1 MKMLPLIP
9 CLLLTLS
16 ALAQPRTAPRPNR
29 PATAQPAATNL
40 ATEQLNA
47 VLKAYQQFQGQEYS
61 RRGTGRTTNPLGSFS
76 EADHIR
82 RGASYENLL
91 KQVTAIDVRSLPAD
105 ERITAELLR
114 FVFQNEVEQ
123 VRYKSYLNPILVDYG
138 FHIGFVGNASATPAN
153 VQEFENYLAK
163 LRDFPRYVRQH
174 IDLMRKGLTLGIAQ
188 PAVILEGYETT
199 YEPHIVDQPEKSQF
213 WRPFS
218 RMPATFPESER
229 SRLLA
234 DGRRAIMD
242 SVAAG
247 FRMVKTFFDTEYLP
261 KAPTKIGVSNWPD
274 GLDYY
279 EQRVR
284 YYTTLPMTA
293 RQVHELGLKEVARIR
308 TEMDSV
314 MRRSG
319 FKGSFAEF
327 LVFLR
332 TDPQFYPKTPKDL
345 LKEAAYIAKQA
356 EAQLPTFFG
365 KLPRQPFGVA
375 PVPDY
380 LAPKYTGGRY
390 SGASIKSKNAGY
402 YWVNTYDL
410 KSRTLYTLEA
420 LTLHE
425 AVPGH
430 HLQTALAQELT
441 DLPAFRQNLYV
452 NAFGEGWALYTEW
465 LGREMGFYQDPYSDF
480 GRLTYEMWRACRLVV
495 DTGIHAFG
503 WSRDQA
509 MKYLQDNTALSLH
522 ECRTETDRYIS
533 WPGQALSYKI
543 GELKIK
549 ELRRKAEAEL
559 GAAFDIREFHDE
571 LLAQGTVTM
580 PVLKTIVDA
589 YIYRKKVTTYRKPES
604 HSGR

>member
-1 MKMLPLIP
+1 MKTLPLLY
-9 CLLLTLS
+9 CLLLTTL
-16 ALAQPRTAPRPNR
+16 AVAQPRTAPQPNR
-29 PATAQPAATNL
+29 PATAQTVITSP
-40 ATEQLNA
+40 ATEQLKA
-47 VLKAYQQFQGQEYS
+47 LLKAYQQFQEQELP
-61 RRGTGRTTNPLGSFS
+61 RRGSSRMSTPLGSFS

-91 KQVTAIDVRSLPAD
+91 KQVTAIDTRSLTAD

-138 FHIGFVGNASATPAN
+138 FHIGFVGNASAAPAT
-153 VQEFENYLAK
+153 VAEYENYLDRLK
-163 LRDFPRYVRQH
+163 DFPRYVRQH
-174 IDLMRKGLTLGIAQ
+174 TDLMRKGLTLGIAQ

-213 WRPFS
+213 WRPFT
-218 RMPATFPESER
+218 RMPATFPYAER
-229 SRLLA
+229 NRLLA
-234 DGRRAIMD
+234 EGRRAIMD
-242 SVAAG
+242 SVVAG
-247 FRMVKTFFDTEYLP
+247 FRAVKTFFDTEYLP
-261 KAPTKIGVSNWPD
+261 KAPTKIGVSNWPN

-284 YYTTLPMTA
+284 YFTTLPMTA

-314 MRRSG
+314 MRKTG

-327 LVFLR
+327 LAFLR
-332 TDPQFYPKTPKDL
+332 TDPQFYPKTAKDL

-356 EAQLPTFFG
+356 EAQLPAFFG

-380 LAPKYTGGRY
+380 LAPKYTAGRY
-390 SGASIKSKNAGY
+390 SGSSIKSRNPGY

-430 HLQTALAQELT
+430 HLQSALTQELT
-441 DLPAFRQNLYV
+441 NLPTFRQNLYV
-452 NAFGEGWALYTEW
+452 NAYGEGWALYTEW
-465 LGREMGFYQDPYSDF
+465 LGREMGFYKDPYSDF

-509 MKYLQDNTALSLH
+509 MKYLQDNTALSLL

-543 GELKIK
+543 GELTIK

-559 GAAFDIREFHDE
+559 GSAFDIRDFHDQ

-580 PVLKTIVDA
+580 PVLETLVDDF
-589 YIYRKKVTTYRKPES
+589 IRQKKSSRTPEVN
-604 HSGR
+604 SGK